1 MSQIK
6 KFNIEI
12 PQRKLDDLQQR
23 LTLTRW
29 PEKETPDDW
38 TQGIPLSYMKEI
50 HDYWLNDYDWRKHE
64 KEINKFPQFLTT
76 INELD
81 VHFIHFKS
89 PHKNAKPLI
98 ITHGWPGSVVEFF
111 KVIERLADPKIDGSN
126 SEIAFDIITPSLP
139 GFGFSGKPKKPG
151 FGVEKI
157 ADTFSKLMQTLGY
170 EKYFAQGGDWGAAVT
185 TALGTQDS
193 NCEAIHLNMAV
204 VSPDM
209 ETMNDLTE
217 FEQQALAGFQFYQEW
232 DSGYSKQQSTRPQTL
247 GYGLTDSPIGQAAWI
262 LEKFYQWTDCD
273 GHPENAVSRDE
284 LLTNVMFYW
293 LTETAASS
301 ARLYWESFG
310 DFNGGEVKTPT
321 GVSIYPKEIFKA
333 SERWLKKRY
342 TDLRYYNVL
351 DSGGHFAALE
361 KPDLYVN
368 EIRSFFSSL

>member
-12 PQRKLDDLQQR
+12 PQSKLDDLQQR

-139 GFGFSGKPKKPG
+139 VFGFSGKPKKPG

-301 ARLYWESFG
+301 ARLYWDSFG

>member
-12 PQRKLDDLQQR
+12 PQSKLDDLQQR

-139 GFGFSGKPKKPG
+139 GFGFSGKPTKPG

-157 ADTFSKLMQTLGY
+157 ADTFSKLMQTLG
-170 EKYFAQGGDWGAAVT
+170 
-185 TALGTQDS
+185 
-193 NCEAIHLNMAV
+193 
-204 VSPDM
+204 
-209 ETMNDLTE
+209 
-217 FEQQALAGFQFYQEW
+217 
-232 DSGYSKQQSTRPQTL
+232 
-247 GYGLTDSPIGQAAWI
+247 
-262 LEKFYQWTDCD
+262 
-273 GHPENAVSRDE
+273 
-284 LLTNVMFYW
+284 
-293 LTETAASS
+293 
-301 ARLYWESFG
+301 
-310 DFNGGEVKTPT
+310 
-321 GVSIYPKEIFKA
+321 
-333 SERWLKKRY
+333 
-342 TDLRYYNVL
+342 
-351 DSGGHFAALE
+351 
-361 KPDLYVN
+361 
-368 EIRSFFSSL
+368 

>member
-12 PQRKLDDLQQR
+12 PQSKLDDLQQR

-64 KEINKFPQFLTT
+64 KEINKFPQFLST

-111 KVIERLADPKIDGSN
+111 KVIEQLADPKIDGSN
-126 SEIAFDIITPSLP
+126 AEIAFDVITPSLP
-139 GFGFSGKPKKPG
+139 GFGFSGKPTKPG

-209 ETMNDLTE
+209 ETMDDLTE

-247 GYGLTDSPIGQAAWI
+247 GYGLTASPIGQAAWI

-310 DFNGGEVKTPT
+310 EFNGGEVKTPT

>member
-38 TQGIPLSYMKEI
+38 TQGIPLLYMKEI

-111 KVIERLADPKIDGSN
+111 KVIEQLADPKIDGSN
-126 SEIAFDIITPSLP
+126 AEIAFDVITPSLP
-139 GFGFSGKPKKPG
+139 GFGFSGKPTKPG

-170 EKYFAQGGDWGAAVT
+170 EKYFAQGGDRGAAVT
-185 TALGTQDS
+185 TALATQDS

-310 DFNGGEVKTPT
+310 EFNGGEVKTPT

-368 EIRSFFSSL
+368 EIRSFFSSI

>member
-12 PQRKLDDLQQR
+12 PQSKLDDLQQR

-139 GFGFSGKPKKPG
+139 GFGFSGKPKRPG

-262 LEKFYQWTDCD
+262 LEKFYQWTDCN

-310 DFNGGEVKTPT
+310 EFNGGEVKTPT

>member
-1 MSQIK
+1 M
-6 KFNIEI
+6 
-12 PQRKLDDLQQR
+12 
-23 LTLTRW
+23 
-29 PEKETPDDW
+29 
-38 TQGIPLSYMKEI
+38 
-50 HDYWLNDYDWRKHE
+50 NDYDRRKHE

-310 DFNGGEVKTPT
+310 EFNGGEVKTPT

>member
-12 PQRKLDDLQQR
+12 PQSKLDDLQQR
-23 LTLTRW
+23 LTLTRS

-111 KVIERLADPKIDGSN
+111 KVIEQLADPKIDGSN
-126 SEIAFDIITPSLP
+126 AEIAFDVITPSLP
-139 GFGFSGKPKKPG
+139 GFGFSGKPTKPG

-310 DFNGGEVKTPT
+310 EFNGGEVKTPT

-368 EIRSFFSSL
+368 EIRSFFSAI

>member
-12 PQRKLDDLQQR
+12 PQSKLDDLQQR

-38 TQGIPLSYMKEI
+38 TQGIPLLYMKEI

-126 SEIAFDIITPSLP
+126 AEIAFDVITPSLP
-139 GFGFSGKPKKPG
+139 GFGFSGKPTKPG

-310 DFNGGEVKTPT
+310 EFNGGEVKTPT

-368 EIRSFFSSL
+368 GIRSFFSSI

>member
-12 PQRKLDDLQQR
+12 PQSKLDDLQQR

-111 KVIERLADPKIDGSN
+111 KVIERLADPKIDESN
-126 SEIAFDIITPSLP
+126 AEIAFDVITPSLP
-139 GFGFSGKPKKPG
+139 GFGFSGKPTKPG

-185 TALGTQDS
+185 TALGPQDS
-193 NCEAIHLNMAV
+193 SCEAIPLNMAV

-273 GHPENAVSRDE
+273 GHPENAVSRDD

-310 DFNGGEVKTPT
+310 EFNGGEVKTPT

-368 EIRSFFSSL
+368 EIRSFFSSI

>member
-1 MSQIK
+1 
-6 KFNIEI
+6 
-12 PQRKLDDLQQR
+12 
-23 LTLTRW
+23 
-29 PEKETPDDW
+29 
-38 TQGIPLSYMKEI
+38 MKEI

-111 KVIERLADPKIDGSN
+111 KVIERLADPKVDGSN
-126 SEIAFDIITPSLP
+126 AEIAFDVITPSLP
-139 GFGFSGKPKKPG
+139 GFGFSGKPTKPG

-310 DFNGGEVKTPT
+310 EFNGGEVKTPT

>member
-12 PQRKLDDLQQR
+12 PQSKLDDLQQR

-64 KEINKFPQFLTT
+64 KEINKFPQFQKT

-111 KVIERLADPKIDGSN
+111 KVIEQLADPKIDGSN
-126 SEIAFDIITPSLP
+126 AEIAFDVITPSLP
-139 GFGFSGKPKKPG
+139 GFGFSGKPTKPG

-209 ETMNDLTE
+209 ETMDDLTE

-310 DFNGGEVKTPT
+310 EFNGGEVKTPT

>member
-12 PQRKLDDLQQR
+12 PQSKLDDLQQR

-64 KEINKFPQFLTT
+64 KEIKKFPQFLTT

-111 KVIERLADPKIDGSN
+111 KVIERLADPKIDGIN
-126 SEIAFDIITPSLP
+126 AEIAFDVITPSLP

-368 EIRSFFSSL
+368 EIRSFFSSI

>member
-12 PQRKLDDLQQR
+12 PQSKLDDLQQR

-126 SEIAFDIITPSLP
+126 AEIAFDVITPSLP

-273 GHPENAVSRDE
+273 GHPENVVARDE

-310 DFNGGEVKTPT
+310 EFNGGEVKTPT

-351 DSGGHFAALE
+351 HSGGHFAALE

-368 EIRSFFSSL
+368 EIRSFFSSI

>member
-12 PQRKLDDLQQR
+12 PQSKLDDLQQR

-89 PHKNAKPLI
+89 PYKNAKPLI

-111 KVIERLADPKIDGSN
+111 KVIERLADPKIDESN
-126 SEIAFDIITPSLP
+126 AEIAFDVITPSLP
-139 GFGFSGKPKKPG
+139 GFGFSGKPTKPG

-209 ETMNDLTE
+209 ETMDDLTE

-310 DFNGGEVKTPT
+310 EFNGGEVKTPT

>member
-12 PQRKLDDLQQR
+12 PQSKLDDLQQR

-111 KVIERLADPKIDGSN
+111 KVIEQLADPKIDGSN
-126 SEIAFDIITPSLP
+126 AEIAFDVITPSLP
-139 GFGFSGKPKKPG
+139 GFGFSGKPTKPG

-204 VSPDM
+204 VSPDI
-209 ETMNDLTE
+209 ETMDDLTE

-301 ARLYWESFG
+301 ARLYWESF
-310 DFNGGEVKTPT
+310 
-321 GVSIYPKEIFKA
+321 
-333 SERWLKKRY
+333 
-342 TDLRYYNVL
+342 
-351 DSGGHFAALE
+351 
-361 KPDLYVN
+361 
-368 EIRSFFSSL
+368 

>member
-12 PQRKLDDLQQR
+12 PQSKLDDLQQR

-38 TQGIPLSYMKEI
+38 TQGIPLLYMKEI

-89 PHKNAKPLI
+89 PYKNAKPLI

-111 KVIERLADPKIDGSN
+111 KVIERLADPKIDGIN
-126 SEIAFDIITPSLP
+126 AEIAFDVITPSLP

-310 DFNGGEVKTPT
+310 EFNGGEVKTPT

-368 EIRSFFSSL
+368 EIRSFFSSI

>member
-12 PQRKLDDLQQR
+12 PQSKLDDLQQR

-111 KVIERLADPKIDGSN
+111 KVIERLADPKIDESN
-126 SEIAFDIITPSLP
+126 AEIAFDVITPSLP
-139 GFGFSGKPKKPG
+139 GFGFSGKPTKPG

-209 ETMNDLTE
+209 ETMDNLTE

-310 DFNGGEVKTPT
+310 EFNGGEVKTPT

-368 EIRSFFSSL
+368 EIRSFFSSI

>member
-1 MSQIK
+1 MSQIR

-12 PQRKLDDLQQR
+12 PKSKLDDLQQR

-126 SEIAFDIITPSLP
+126 AEIAFDVITPSLP

-368 EIRSFFSSL
+368 EIRSFFSSI

>member
-12 PQRKLDDLQQR
+12 PQSKLDDLQQR

-64 KEINKFPQFLTT
+64 KEINKFPQFLST

-111 KVIERLADPKIDGSN
+111 KVIEQLADPKIDGSN
-126 SEIAFDIITPSLP
+126 AEIAFDVITPSLP
-139 GFGFSGKPKKPG
+139 GFGFSGKPTKPG

-204 VSPDM
+204 VSPDI
-209 ETMNDLTE
+209 ETMDDLTE

-310 DFNGGEVKTPT
+310 EFNGGEVKTPT

>member
-111 KVIERLADPKIDGSN
+111 KVIERLADPKIDGRN

-310 DFNGGEVKTPT
+310 EFNGGEVKTPT